1 MATDMY
7 VHVSVGK
14 TYTYSPCRRDGAR
27 EAVTWPAGARVP
39 ADRDQDVQVQFARH
53 ATPHST
59 CRPAGPRRPHVART
73 RARLGHVISHA
84 RTAHGE
90 TATTQL
96 VSRNRASSLIGAA
109 MSTGMRPG
117 RRFTVG
123 RSEDATHPDTIRAAI
138 SEFLATAIFVF
149 AAEGSYYALLLLT
162 HSHAAVATAPNDM
175 STAGGL
181 VSVALAHALAL
192 AAAVAVAVNI
202 SGGHVNPAITFGALI
217 GGRISLI
224 RAVFYWVAQL
234 LGAIAATLLLRLA
247 TGGAR
252 PPGFA
257 LASGV
262 GDWHAVLL
270 EAAMTFG
277 LMYAYYATVIDPK
290 RGHVGTVAPLAV
302 GFMLGANVLAGGPF
316 DGAGMNPARV
326 FGPALVG
333 WRWRHHWVYWLGP
346 FIGAG
351 LAGLVYEYLVI
362 PRSRRRTTDKLAA
375 ARRTVTA
382 GAVASPLREPGKAH
396 HGTTHPRHGI
406 RSIAASRL
414 AQLDRDELMTPSAA
428 TMFSD
433 MAIRRPVQ
441 GATSSP
447 GTGWGGTQAVD
458 YSSRAASTGV
468 VESKNPK
475 GCQEEAVDESSRR
488 RGAHRRAAEC

>member
-1 MATDMY
+1 
-7 VHVSVGK
+7 
-14 TYTYSPCRRDGAR
+14 
-27 EAVTWPAGARVP
+27 
-39 ADRDQDVQVQFARH
+39 
-53 ATPHST
+53 
-59 CRPAGPRRPHVART
+59 
-73 RARLGHVISHA
+73 
-84 RTAHGE
+84 
-90 TATTQL
+90 
-96 VSRNRASSLIGAA
+96 
-109 MSTGMRPG
+109 MSTGVRPAG

-149 AAEGSYYALLLLT
+149 AAEGSVLSLGKMYHDT
-162 HSHAAVATAPNDM
+162 

-181 VSVALAHALAL
+181 VTVALAHALAL
-192 AAAVAVAVNI
+192 AAAVSVAVNI

-247 TGGAR
+247 TGGMR

-290 RGHVGTVAPLAV
+290 RGSVGTIAPLAV
-302 GFMLGANVLAGGPF
+302 GFMLGANVLAGGAF

-346 FIGAG
+346 FLGAG
-351 LAGLVYEYLVI
+351 LAGIVYEYLVI
-362 PRSRRRTTDKLAA
+362 PSAEAA
-375 ARRTVTA
+375 ATH
-382 GAVASPLREPGKAH
+382 AH
-396 HGTTHPRHGI
+396 HQP
-406 RSIAASRL
+406 L
-414 AQLDRDELMTPSAA
+414 APE
-428 TMFSD
+428 
-433 MAIRRPVQ
+433 
-441 GATSSP
+441 
-447 GTGWGGTQAVD
+447 D
-458 YSSRAASTGV
+458 Y
-468 VESKNPK
+468 
-475 GCQEEAVDESSRR
+475 
-488 RGAHRRAAEC
+488 

>member
-1 MATDMY
+1 
-7 VHVSVGK
+7 
-14 TYTYSPCRRDGAR
+14 
-27 EAVTWPAGARVP
+27 
-39 ADRDQDVQVQFARH
+39 
-53 ATPHST
+53 
-59 CRPAGPRRPHVART
+59 
-73 RARLGHVISHA
+73 
-84 RTAHGE
+84 
-90 TATTQL
+90 
-96 VSRNRASSLIGAA
+96 

-149 AAEGSYYALLLLT
+149 AAEGSVLSLWKM
-162 HSHAAVATAPNDM
+162 HQDM

-362 PRSRRRTTDKLAA
+362 PSVDAA
-375 ARRTVTA
+375 
-382 GAVASPLREPGKAH
+382 PHAH
-396 HGTTHPRHGI
+396 HQP
-406 RSIAASRL
+406 L
-414 AQLDRDELMTPSAA
+414 APE
-428 TMFSD
+428 
-433 MAIRRPVQ
+433 
-441 GATSSP
+441 
-447 GTGWGGTQAVD
+447 D
-458 YSSRAASTGV
+458 Y
-468 VESKNPK
+468 
-475 GCQEEAVDESSRR
+475 
-488 RGAHRRAAEC
+488 

>member
-1 MATDMY
+1 
-7 VHVSVGK
+7 
-14 TYTYSPCRRDGAR
+14 
-27 EAVTWPAGARVP
+27 
-39 ADRDQDVQVQFARH
+39 
-53 ATPHST
+53 
-59 CRPAGPRRPHVART
+59 
-73 RARLGHVISHA
+73 
-84 RTAHGE
+84 
-90 TATTQL
+90 
-96 VSRNRASSLIGAA
+96 
-109 MSTGMRPG
+109 MSTGVRPG

-149 AAEGSYYALLLLT
+149 AAEGSVLSLGKMYHDT
-162 HSHAAVATAPNDM
+162 

-181 VSVALAHALAL
+181 VTVALAHALAL
-192 AAAVAVAVNI
+192 AAAVSVAMNI
-202 SGGHVNPAITFGALI
+202 SGGHVNPAITFGALL

-224 RAVFYWVAQL
+224 RAILYWVAQL

-247 TGGAR
+247 TGGMR

-290 RGHVGTVAPLAV
+290 RGNVGTIAPLAV

-346 FIGAG
+346 FLGAG

-362 PRSRRRTTDKLAA
+362 PSADAA
-375 ARRTVTA
+375 APHVPHRQ
-382 GAVASPLREPGKAH
+382 PLAPE
-396 HGTTHPRHGI
+396 
-406 RSIAASRL
+406 
-414 AQLDRDELMTPSAA
+414 
-428 TMFSD
+428 
-433 MAIRRPVQ
+433 
-441 GATSSP
+441 
-447 GTGWGGTQAVD
+447 D
-458 YSSRAASTGV
+458 Y
-468 VESKNPK
+468 
-475 GCQEEAVDESSRR
+475 
-488 RGAHRRAAEC
+488 